1 MPEVE
6 LLHSGGFDIFVLAQ
20 VSADRFKVAH
30 SETGRERVAYRA
42 VNAALHLGLR
52 RQSRDVARKRE
63 TELAE
68 RKLIQNTL
76 QYICDTGIVE
86 LGAVY
91 GDRLDRELLAD
102 VGTDGLRAFTRRVR
116 RVDQHEERLAE
127 RL

>member
-20 VSADRFKVAH
+20 VIADRFKVAH

-76 QYICDTGIVE
+76 
-86 LGAVY
+86 
-91 GDRLDRELLAD
+91 
-102 VGTDGLRAFTRRVR
+102 
-116 RVDQHEERLAE
+116 
-127 RL
+127 